1 MSLTWEEMHGC
12 YRWTPE
18 EVGEVNSLIREGVRY
33 DTAIRVVA
41 MGNREQAERA
51 FRRVESCV
59 RDLHLGE
66 LPTISSW
73 DGSPVLLS
81 PRL

>member
-12 YRWTPE
+12 YHWTPE
-18 EVGEVNSLIREGVRY
+18 EVAEVNQLIREGVRY

-41 MGNREQAERA
+41 MGNREEADRA
-51 FRRVESCV
+51 FRRVDSCV

-66 LPTISSW
+66 LPFISQS
-73 DGSPVLLS
+73 DTSSVLLC